1 MIIDGT
7 HIRVDSFQ
15 VSRTVKRSN
24 LFLYDVLSGDSG
36 HYKCEATSDSSP
48 TRAALQSIKVRFGM
62 GSRCVDDPTYT
73 HCDKIVQYKFCGN
86 KYYGQYCCKSCT
98 DAGMIP
104 GGVWCVHFM
113 LK

>member
-1 MIIDGT
+1 M
-7 HIRVDSFQ
+7 
-15 VSRTVKRSN
+15 
-24 LFLYDVLSGDSG
+24 SGDTG

-48 TRAALQSIKVRFGM
+48 TRAALQSIKVRFGV

-98 DAGMIP
+98 DAGLIP
-104 GGVWCVHFM
+104 GGVWCIMCTSMHPKIIE
-113 LK
+113 LIN